1 MGAKSN
7 YSVKIF
13 GKEFK
18 KIKDHKA
25 LLMGK
30 SPSMAKL
37 DPCVKKI
44 DNSFALIKV
53 SYCLRQLTLLLFLI
67 EN

>member
-1 MGAKSN
+1 VGAKSN

-25 LLMGK
+25 LLMGQ

-44 DNSFALIKV
+44 DSSFALLKV
-53 SYCLRQLTLLLFLI
+53 SYYLRQLTLLLLLI